1 MNGLYKAEVIHR
13 HEQVEVFAVEQATF
27 KTGRGRAEPRCG
39 ARQDAEENCLTP
51 PTRRMDAV
59 NNRSDARL
67 HLAQCGLQVGVQA
80 RAHDLGGGR
89 EHRDGADHLTLTPW
103 PLPALPESRQ
113 LAPQPLT
120 AAGPASLL

>member
-1 MNGLYKAEVIHR
+1 VGNSSGQSDGMR
-13 HEQVEVFAVEQATF
+13 HEQVELFAVEQATF

-51 PTRRMDAV
+51 PTRLMDAV

-80 RAHDLGGGR
+80 RAHDLGGQVR
-89 EHRDGADHLTLTPW
+89 W
-103 PLPALPESRQ
+103 PERLPA
-113 LAPQPLT
+113 
-120 AAGPASLL
+120 G